1 MDDIKSRVRSFFARF
16 FPQVVLEDDQDIF
29 ALGFLNSL
37 FAVQLV
43 LFLEKEFTIQ
53 LEDEDLDMK
62 NFKSIKDI
70 EHLVVRKRLE

>member
-1 MDDIKSRVRSFFARF
+1 MDDIKSRVRSFFTRF
-16 FPQVVLEDDQDIF
+16 FPNVVFEDDQDIF

-43 LFLEKEFTIQ
+43 LFIEKEFDIQ
-53 LEDEDLDMK
+53 LKDEDLDMN

-70 EHLVVRKRLE
+70 ENLVLRKRL